1 MKKKINFNILSRF
14 SLLSQLLIVFG
25 LVLISFLTIVMP
37 LIQYNANHIIEN
49 QMYDMLENTQ
59 NEHIPGE
66 IKKEKRKN
74 RLISHLYYDAEKNEW
89 LSDSFDI
96 DYSFANSLY
105 YHVIGND
112 LEGIVKDKAHKTRT
126 GSGVIDGTTYY
137 YRIAHLTESNT
148 DYYQISFLSN
158 DYSDKLLGILMK
170 RVIYILYAFLLI
182 MAVVLILWVLTFIKP
197 LNKIKEYVN
206 KIPSGEEGE
215 LHLNRKDEIGIVGDA
230 IVHMNADIK
239 KQEKA
244 KEEMIHNISHDLK
257 TPIALIKSYGQSVKD
272 DIYPY
277 GDKESSMDIILENA
291 NRLEHKVKMLLYLN
305 RLDYLSSEDKK
316 LDSFVMKDL
325 IVRDIVPM
333 QSLNDLDIVLD
344 LDESTFVGNPDHWRV
359 VIENI
364 VDNASR
370 YAKSVIKIT
379 VKDGNM
385 TIFNDGEHID
395 SHQIQDLFDPYVT
408 GVKGQ
413 FGLGLSIVKKT
424 CQMYNYNVKA
434 VNEENGVSFI
444 FTK

>member
-1 MKKKINFNILSRF
+1 MKRKTFNINILSRC
-14 SLLSQLLIVFG
+14 SLVSQLLIVFG
-25 LVLISFLTIVMP
+25 LVLISFLAIVMP

-59 NEHIPGE
+59 NEHVPGE

-74 RLISHLYYDAEKNEW
+74 HLISHLYYDASKNEW

-96 DYSFANSLY
+96 DYTLANSLY
-105 YHVIGND
+105 YHVFGND
-112 LEGIVKDKAHKTRT
+112 LEGIVKDKSHKTRT
-126 GSGVIDGTTYY
+126 GTGIIDGTTYY
-137 YRIAHLTESNT
+137 YRIVRLTGNNN
-148 DYYQISFLSN
+148 YYQISFLSN
-158 DYSDKLLGILMK
+158 DYSDKLLSSLMK

-182 MAVVLILWVLTFIKP
+182 MALILIIWVLSLIKP

-206 KIPSGEEGE
+206 KIPSGNEGE
-215 LHLNRKDEIGIVGDA
+215 LHLNRNDEIGIVGEA

-277 GDKESSMDIILENA
+277 GDKDSSMDIILENA
-291 NRLEHKVKMLLYLN
+291 DRLEHKVKMLLYLN
-305 RLDYLSSEDKK
+305 RLDYLSSEDAQA
-316 LDSFVMKDL
+316 DQFVMKEL
-325 IVRDIVPM
+325 IVHDIVPM

-344 LDESTFVGNPDHWRV
+344 LDESTFVGKPDHWRV